1 MTQVVRHQNQRP
13 KQTRGHVGSLDLNS
27 ANKYYFKVQKL
38 DLYQMFIYELLIVLV
53 LSYNQT
59 IQVMI
64 PVTFLN
70 H

>member
-1 MTQVVRHQNQRP
+1 
-13 KQTRGHVGSLDLNS
+13 
-27 ANKYYFKVQKL
+27 
-38 DLYQMFIYELLIVLV
+38 MFIYELLIVLV